1 MGFNKRFLDKERIMV
16 SLDNKEPLSK
26 LFSADAFIFMDD
38 FSSKIYEHFKKGAK
52 DKEIKKLIQNDKIK

>member
-1 MGFNKRFLDKERIMV
+1 MGFNKRFLDKERIML

-52 DKEIKKLIQNDKIK
+52 DKEIRKLIENDKIR